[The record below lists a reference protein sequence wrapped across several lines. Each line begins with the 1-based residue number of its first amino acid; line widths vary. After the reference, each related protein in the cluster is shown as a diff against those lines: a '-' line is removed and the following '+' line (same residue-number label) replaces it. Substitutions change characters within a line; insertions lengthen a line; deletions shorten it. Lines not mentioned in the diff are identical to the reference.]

1 MNTPTAALLAL
12 LLSVPASAVEVTV
25 YNDNLGL
32 VKERRTFA
40 LKDGVTD
47 VQASDVAAQID
58 ATSVHFKSLTAPDA
72 VSVLEQN
79 FEYDLVNPDAILRK
93 YLGKTIALER
103 FSGPNGE
110 KRDLLE
116 GTLLSTTGGRVIQSG
131 GKVYIDPPGNP
142 VLPEL
147 PEGLLTKPTLVWKL
161 RSTKSGSHDCEV
173 SYLTTGMSWSA
184 DYVAVA
190 NENDT
195 KMDLNAWVTLNN
207 NSGGAYKDAKL
218 KLVAGDVHR
227 APQRVDFMGARKAMM
242 ALSEAAPAAAGF
254 AEKSFFEYHLYTL
267 GRNTTLKENETK
279 QIELAAAAN
288 VPVQKVYTYN
298 GAPQVWNEYGDYTRT
313 DSNYGVN
320 GGNKKVFV
328 TLEFKNSKGNNLGLA
343 LPAGRVRVYK
353 ADSDGSLL
361 LIGEDAI
368 DHTPKDEEVRL
379 KIGDAFDIVGER
391 KRTNFQVDSKKR
403 WAEET
408 FEIKLRNHKEQD
420 VTVAVIEPLYRWSS
434 WKIIESSEKFA
445 KKDAQTIRFDVPVK
459 KDGESTATYTVR
471 YSW

>member
-1 MNTPTAALLAL
+1 MILLLAALLAM
-12 LLSVPASAVEVTV
+12 PAAAVEVTV

-32 VKERRTFA
+32 VKEHRTFA
-40 LKDGVTD
+40 LKDGVND
-47 VQASDVAAQID
+47 VQAADVAAQID
-58 ATSVHFKSLTAPDA
+58 PTSVHFKSLTAPDA
-72 VSVLEQN
+72 VSVLEQD
-79 FEYDLVNPDAILRK
+79 FEYDLASPDKIMEK

-103 FSGPNGE
+103 YAGPNGE
-110 KRDLLE
+110 KREVLE
-116 GTLLSTTGGRVIQSG
+116 GTLLSVSGGRVIQSG
-131 GKVYIDPPGNP
+131 GKVYIDPPGSP

-161 RSTKSGSHDCEV
+161 RSTKAGAHDCEV
-173 SYLTTGMSWSA
+173 SYLTTGMGWSA

-190 NENDT
+190 NDNDT

-207 NSGGAYKDAKL
+207 NSGAAYKDAKL

-227 APQRVDFMGARKAMM
+227 APAPQLRMMAAKAMSL
-242 ALSEAAPAAAGF
+242 AAAAPADANF

-267 GRNTTLKENETK
+267 GRATTLKENETK
-279 QIELAAAAN
+279 QIELAGAAN
-288 VPVQKVYTYN
+288 VPVQKVYTYR
-298 GAPQVWNEYGDYTRT
+298 GAPDVWSEYGDYTRS
-313 DSNYGVN
+313 DANYGAG

-328 TLEFKNSKGNNLGLA
+328 TLEFKNAKSNNLGLA

-391 KRTNFQVDSKKR
+391 KRVNFQVDTKRR
-403 WAEET
+403 WAEES
-408 FEIKLRNHKEQD
+408 FEIKLRNHKDQD
-420 VTVAVIEPLYRWSS
+420 VSVVVVEPLYRWTS
-434 WKIIESSEKFA
+434 WKIVDSSQKWI
-445 KKDAQTIRFDVPVK
+445 KKDAQTIRFDVPVN
-459 KDGESTATYTVR
+459 KDGESTVTYTVR
-471 YSW
+471 YAW

>member
-1 MNTPTAALLAL
+1 MNTAKAALLAL
-12 LLSVPASAVEVTV
+12 LLAAPAGAVEVTV

-32 VKERRTFA
+32 VKERRTFS
-40 LKDGVTD
+40 LKDGVND
-47 VQASDVAAQID
+47 VQATDVAAQMD

-79 FEYDLVNPDAILRK
+79 FEYDLVSPEKIMEK
-93 YLGKTIALER
+93 YLGRTIALER

-110 KRDLLE
+110 KRDVLE
-116 GTLLSTTGGRVIQSG
+116 GTLLSTMGGRVLQSG
-131 GKVYIDPPGNP
+131 GKVYINPPGNP

-173 SYLTTGMSWSA
+173 SYLTSGMGWSA

-190 NENDT
+190 NGDDS

-207 NSGGAYKDAKL
+207 NSGATFKDAKL

-227 APQRVDFMGARKAMM
+227 APNRREAGRFLAKAMAM
-242 ALSEAAPAAAGF
+242 SEAAAAPQF

-267 GRNTTLKENETK
+267 GRNTTLKENQTK

-288 VPVQKVYTYN
+288 VPVRKVYTYK
-298 GAPQVWNEYGDYTRT
+298 GAPEVWSDYGDYTRT
-313 DSNYGVN
+313 DSSYGASS
-320 GGNKKVFV
+320 GNKKVFV
-328 TLEFKNSKGNNLGLA
+328 TLEFKNSKGNNLGMA
-343 LPAGRVRVYK
+343 MPAGRVRVYK

-361 LIGEDAI
+361 LIGEDAL

-391 KRTNFQVDSKKR
+391 KRMNFQVDSKKR

-408 FEIKLRNHKEQD
+408 FEIKLRNHKDQD
-420 VTVAVIEPLYRWSS
+420 VTVAVIEPLYRWTG
-434 WKIIESSEKFA
+434 WKITEASQKWT
-445 KKDAQTIRFDVPVK
+445 KKDAQTIRFDVPVQ
-459 KDGESTATYTVR
+459 KDGESTVSYTVR